1 MQFMLLCCTD
11 PRRWEDLA
19 PDVRDDVMRDYG
31 QWVEAAVRSG
41 RHVLS
46 NKLVDPSEAKTLRM
60 QAGKS
65 IVTDGPFAETKE
77 QLGGFHLLECR
88 DLDEALE
95 LARAV
100 PTLRV
105 GGTIEVRQ
113 VEPSEHQPFP
123 AHSS

>member
-1 MQFMLLCCTD
+1 MQFMLLCCID
-11 PRRWEDLA
+11 CRRWEDLS
-19 PDVRDDVMRDYG
+19 PDMRDGVMRDYG
-31 QWVEAAVRSG
+31 QWVEATVHSG

-46 NKLVDPSEAKTLRM
+46 NRLVDPTAAKTLRM
-60 QAGKS
+60 QSGKTL
-65 IVTDGPFAETKE
+65 VTDGPFAETKE

-95 LARAV
+95 LARAI

-123 AHSS
+123 ASKS